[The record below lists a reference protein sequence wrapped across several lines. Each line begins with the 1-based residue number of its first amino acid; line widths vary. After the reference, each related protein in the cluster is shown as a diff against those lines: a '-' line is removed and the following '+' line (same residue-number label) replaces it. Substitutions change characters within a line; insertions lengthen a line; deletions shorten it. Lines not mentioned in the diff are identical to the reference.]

1 MTQEKS
7 DNVFFAEG
15 GITVTSTRLMIRG
28 DMHTMNNIA
37 SSRVR
42 PRKLEDQGKKL
53 LRSMSMLGSILLGFL
68 CAVLLWQVMG
78 LVAGLGG
85 GLIIWIAGS
94 IIAYLFIETEYTV
107 YQLFVSTNAGE
118 ERVMV
123 SSDRDHVRRV
133 ERAISDAIASRG

>member
-1 MTQEKS
+1 MTQERPEKT
-7 DNVFFAEG
+7 FFAEG
-15 GITVTSTRLMIRG
+15 GITVTSTRMMVHG
-28 DMHTMNNIA
+28 DLHTMNNIA
-37 SSRVR
+37 SCRVR
-42 PRKLEDQGKKL
+42 PRKLENDGKKL
-53 LRSMSMLGSILLGFL
+53 LRSLSMLGSILLGFL

-123 SSDRDHVRRV
+123 SSDRDNVRRV
-133 ERAISDAIASRG
+133 ERAIADAIASRG